1 MRPPNSISAD
11 AGMPGTVPRDVNWP
25 SAMWEQ
31 GATAMLLGDVARARE
46 VRDLLA
52 PFAETT
58 VTAIR
63 ATCIYGP
70 TATLLA
76 RLEAFLA
83 AGSVM
88 PPNQGLTPKTPR
100 PGSDPRTFRTR
111 KARGSRTC
119 TDAREMARGA
129 RVRLSDFSQ
138 AFAWLRRNRAS
149 DVNATITPSIQ
160 NCERTAS
167 RCVG

>member
-1 MRPPNSISAD
+1 
-11 AGMPGTVPRDVNWP
+11 MPGTVPRDVNWT

-31 GATAMLLGDVARARE
+31 GAAAMLLGDVARARE
-46 VRDLLA
+46 VRDLMA

-83 AGSVM
+83 AGSVR
-88 PPNQGLTPKTPR
+88 PPTL
-100 PGSDPRTFRTR
+100 GSDP
-111 KARGSRTC
+111 
-119 TDAREMARGA
+119 E
-129 RVRLSDFSQ
+129 
-138 AFAWLRRNRAS
+138 
-149 DVNATITPSIQ
+149 NA
-160 NCERTAS
+160 
-167 RCVG
+167 VFGV